1 MGKGWDMM
9 SSSHPRGNPELLI
22 GKESRPCNPSRSG
35 SDFIS
40 RQPWRLAAPTGPV
53 SGRDASHRDSRRVF
67 VCTTS
72 APRSAATSRCIH
84 SGSGRRRRGDLP
96 LRKDGTCWRC
106 RMLGRSEE
114 RPLAVVGT
122 KVVLT
127 YGYTK
132 SFLHPSATQTLF
144 GGLNAM
150 SCIGFSLGGG
160 KRAEPSI
167 FTCVLLPSLISL
179 VLFLLSP
186 CPFPPFLP
194 SHELYRM
201 TLCF

>member
-1 MGKGWDMM
+1 M

-53 SGRDASHRDSRRVF
+53 SGRDASQGDSRQGF

-96 LRKDGTCWRC
+96 LRRDGTGWRR
-106 RMLGRSEE
+106 RMLGRSGEW
-114 RPLAVVGT
+114 PLDVVCTEDVLSYGST
-122 KVVLT
+122 K
-127 YGYTK
+127 G
-132 SFLHPSATQTLF
+132 FFHPSATQPLF

-150 SCIGFSLGGG
+150 SCIGFSLSGR

-201 TLCF
+201 TLCS